1 MSEINSSEASPIL
14 RKRYPRGCK
23 FKELRMSACGD
34 DLFRVELL
42 THDEE
47 LINLHTYNG
56 MAGALGGF
64 EDVSLLNV
72 SEVEAAFSDY
82 TH

>member
-1 MSEINSSEASPIL
+1 MKDINNSIKPIL

-47 LINLHTYNG
+47 LINLHTYKG
-56 MAGALGGF
+56 MPGALGGF

-72 SEVEAAFSDY
+72 SEVEAAFSGY